1 MLFAVRGRVD
11 DRLAAFLVPRPEV
24 CAAPCYAAVDGKYSV
39 REAGPGDGYS
49 ASLDALG
56 VVCVDP
62 GTQRAVANA
71 EQIWLAHISRDGPE
85 SWSYLSHWDC
95 YW

>member
-11 DRLAAFLVPRPEV
+11 DRLAAFLVPSPEEG
-24 CAAPCYAAVDGKYSV
+24 AAPCYAAVDRKDGI
-39 REAGPGDGYS
+39 REAGPGDCDS

-62 GTQRAVANA
+62 GTQGAVANT
-71 EQIWLAHISRDGPE
+71 EQIWLTHISRDGPE
-85 SWSYLSHWDC
+85 S
-95 YW
+95 